1 MKKIL
6 QRIGLLAVAVM
17 LLWGWQ
23 GMEAK
28 ADENQFTIDDSAMD
42 LGSYD
47 KGKTKIVIEKM
58 SSEDAYYLD
67 VYSKDGYY
75 FVNAPKVEVC
85 YNNKTMSQP
94 SGDELRLDGTYYRY
108 CIGKA
113 SEYTENAYEVKI
125 SGGNPQQITYIKS
138 INIEITS
145 PVAGEVLPTNWTSP
159 TEGVRLYLRWM
170 KDGKMI
176 NGDVKAGADTDY
188 EATLQLFPLKG
199 YRFDTKAILVLPNKY
214 NQMRVFDDGTLINLS
229 YSLSSRDTQTSNPD
243 NTNPGNTNSEITSD
257 SWKKWT
263 INTDKLENCGIARNY
278 GYSDEL
284 DDKKAHLY
292 LGVYPEVGYTFVEE
306 PKVTWNGNP
315 LQLLTDHA
323 YNSEW
328 HNYLLDDNGSG
339 IIVVEAKAVK
349 KETNAP
355 ETSAPA
361 SNDDSSEEPYKIIN
375 GAKGT
380 WNGSTTEGL
389 TIRGDGDFAKFAGV
403 RVDGNW
409 IPSAHYEAK
418 AGSTIVTLKPS
429 YLASLSEGE
438 HTVDIMWIDD
448 SASTTFTV
456 AANTAAAQP
465 ELDSVPKTGE
475 GVMGWMPEILLLVG
489 AGLVTF
495 GGLLRRRSKIHL

>member
-6 QRIGLLAVAVM
+6 QRIGLLAAAVM

-23 GMEAK
+23 GMDAK
-28 ADENQFTIDDSAMD
+28 AADDIFTFECGDSPHID
-42 LGSYD
+42 
-47 KGKTKIVIEKM
+47 KTKLKVVQEGNNYHFDIYPE
-58 SSEDAYYLD
+58 
-67 VYSKDGYY
+67 DGYA
-75 FVNAPKVEVC
+75 FTQKPGASLDDDVAGAAVGLFTVE
-85 YNNKTMSQP
+85 
-94 SGDELRLDGTYYRY
+94 
-108 CIGKA
+108 KA
-113 SEYTENAYEVKI
+113 SDNTFYRC
-125 SGGNPQQITYIKS
+125 S
-138 INIEITS
+138 IDVSLDSTRKYSIRIFVYDIIEITKIRITPTA
-145 PVAGEVLPTNWTSP
+145 PVIGQTLPSIWGNNTTGVLEKPL
-159 TEGVRLYLRWM
+159 VWM
-170 KDGKMI
+170 SDSQNVTGSIAK
-176 NGDVKAGADTDY
+176 
-188 EATLQLFPLKG
+188 
-199 YRFDTKAILVLPNKY
+199 PNKTY
-214 NQMRVFDDGTLINLS
+214 FANITLLAAPQYKFS
-229 YSLSSRDTQTSNPD
+229 D
-243 NTNPGNTNSEITSD
+243 NVAIDPNNSVGQKKDSGGSITFVYEFTTGDAQPSNPGNTNSEITSD

-263 INTDKLENCGIARNY
+263 INTDKVENCGIARGY
-278 GYSDEL
+278 GYLDEL
-284 DDKKAHLY
+284 DDKKTHLY
-292 LGVYPEVGYTFVEE
+292 LGVYPEDGYTFVEE

-355 ETSAPA
+355 A

-375 GAKGT
+375 GAKSI

-418 AGSTIVTLKPS
+418 SGSTIVTLKPS

-475 GVMGWMPEILLLVG
+475 GVMGWMPEILLLAA